1 MDATVE
7 EILVQGG
14 DSISVTCRSSRPAKP
29 TAKLQ
34 EKLQEKLQAT
44 AKRTRAVNRNSLDQP
59 GEDKNEGGNDF
70 TSTTIGSQM
79 TEDATSNSAS
89 LIQIMLRA
97 IL

>member
-14 DSISVTCRSSRPAKP
+14 DSIGMTRRSSRPAKP

-34 EKLQEKLQAT
+34 ERLQAT

-70 TSTTIGSQM
+70 TSTAVGSQM